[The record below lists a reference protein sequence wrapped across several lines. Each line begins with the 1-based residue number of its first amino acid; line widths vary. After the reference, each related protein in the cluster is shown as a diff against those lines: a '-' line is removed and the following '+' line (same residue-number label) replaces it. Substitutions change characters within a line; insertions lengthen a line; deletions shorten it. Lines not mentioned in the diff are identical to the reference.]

1 MCHFLLAE
9 KKSWLEQNVS
19 FLKALP
25 WSHRMHYETF
35 LPYKEGIQSDDLTS
49 IISLKIIDCKCNPGD
64 FIISILASM
73 AHSKETDT

>member
-1 MCHFLLAE
+1 
-9 KKSWLEQNVS
+9 
-19 FLKALP
+19 
-25 WSHRMHYETF
+25 MHYETF